1 MNSFVILLTLFDEKL
16 EDFTVVS
23 KSRNSTDTTMVKIKK
38 RAKGQPMIL
47 TLGHK

>member
-16 EDFTVVS
+16 EDTKVVI

-38 RAKGQPMIL
+38 GQ
-47 TLGHK
+47 KDNQ